1 MTDPHIIIIGG
12 GLAGLAAGCYA
23 LRSGYTTTIVE
34 HNLALG
40 GVCTAWSRGPY
51 RIDGCIHWLTG
62 GPFTALYDELEI
74 TSHVPLRRLETWQTY
89 MHRGDGT
96 TIPITR
102 DLDALIADLSL
113 LAPEDAA
120 ELSRLRAGA
129 RDLLALTPTLDTH
142 ELVPWRERLR
152 PLWDMRGA
160 LGSFLHF
167 RRPIGEWTREH
178 LRSPA
183 LRRFFT
189 AILPDTAPAF
199 FLLLVLGY
207 LERGYLSRPVG
218 GSAAFRDALTRTY
231 QALGGYVQLH
241 ATVDE
246 ILVHDGRAAGVRL
259 ADGTM
264 LAGDAVISTASAPE
278 TVLRLLGGRY
288 DAGATRTRLEQ
299 WKMFDPIVMAS
310 FGVSRPYAQHP
321 TLLTLDGIPPRT
333 IGGRS
338 CERATVRVLNDDPC
352 FAPPGHTVIQAMIP
366 ADYTWWATRGTRYH
380 DEKACAAQAVLE
392 MIEPVF
398 PELRSAVKATDIATP
413 LTFWGRARAWR
424 GAYEGWMPN
433 AELSGVR
440 VEKKLAG
447 LECFY
452 MAGQWVEPGGG
463 VPAALMSGR
472 QAVQLLCADE
482 GHMFRTKGA
491 A

>member
-1 MTDPHIIIIGG
+1 MTEPHVLIIGG
-12 GLAGLAAGCYA
+12 GLAGLSAGCYA
-23 LRSGYTTTIVE
+23 LKSGYRTTIVE

-40 GVCTAWSRGPY
+40 GVCTGWSLGPY
-51 RIDGCIHWLTG
+51 RIDGCIHWLAG

-96 TIPITR
+96 TFAITR
-102 DLDALIADLSL
+102 DLDALVADLAL
-113 LAPEDAA
+113 LAPEDAD
-120 ELSRLRAGA
+120 ELARLRAGA
-129 RDLLALTPTLDTH
+129 NELLALTPTLDIP

-152 PLWDMRGA
+152 PLWDMRGT
-160 LGSFLHF
+160 LGHLLHF
-167 RRPIGEWTREH
+167 RRPIREWARDR

-199 FLLLVLGY
+199 FLLLMLGY

-218 GSAAFRDALTRTY
+218 GSAAFRDALARTY
-231 QALGGYVQLH
+231 QALGGHVQLH

-246 ILVHDGRAAGVRL
+246 ILVHDGGATGVRL

-264 LAGDAVISTASAPE
+264 LAADAVISTASAPE

-288 DAGATRTRLEQ
+288 DAGATRAHLER
-299 WKMFDPIVMAS
+299 WKMFDPIVMVS
-310 FGVSRPYAQHP
+310 FGVARPYAQHAA
-321 TLLTLDGIPPRT
+321 LLTLDGVPART

-338 CERATVRVLNDDPC
+338 CERATVRVFNDDPC
-352 FAPPGHTVIQAMIP
+352 FAPSGHTVVQAMIP
-366 ADYTWWATRGTRYH
+366 ADYTWWATRGSRYH
-380 DEKACAAQAVLE
+380 DEKASAAQAVLE
-392 MIEPVF
+392 LLEPQF
-398 PELRSAVKATDIATP
+398 PELRASVRATDIVTP
-413 LTFWGRARAWR
+413 LTFWGRARSWR
-424 GAYEGWMPN
+424 GAYEGWTPN
-433 AELSGVR
+433 AELAGVR
-440 VEKKLAG
+440 VEKQLAG
-447 LECFY
+447 LERFY

-482 GHMFRTKGA
+482 GRLFRTKSA
-491 A
+491 T